1 MLSWL
6 AGRTIARNMESMR
19 AGDAGPTLAMDAED
33 VSFTF
38 PGNGSFAPGA
48 GNKRE
53 LEQWLERFIEIGL
66 QIYPDEVVLQG
77 FPWRQTICVRGHIHL
92 DRPGDGRVYD
102 NRYVIWGRIAWGKLR
117 DYEVYEDTEETR
129 RLDEYLARTGATG

>member
-6 AGRTIARNMESMR
+6 AEKMIARNMKSMR
-19 AGDAGPTLAMDAED
+19 AGDPAPTLAMDADD
-33 VSFTF
+33 VKFAF
-38 PGNGSFAPGA
+38 PGDSSFAPGA

-53 LEQWLERFIEIGL
+53 LERWLDRFVALGL
-66 QIYPDEVVLQG
+66 QIYPEEVILKG

-92 DRPGDGRVYD
+92 DDPEEGRVYA

-117 DYEVYEDTEETR
+117 EYEVYEDTEETR
-129 RLDEYLARTGATG
+129 RLDEYLARTGKA